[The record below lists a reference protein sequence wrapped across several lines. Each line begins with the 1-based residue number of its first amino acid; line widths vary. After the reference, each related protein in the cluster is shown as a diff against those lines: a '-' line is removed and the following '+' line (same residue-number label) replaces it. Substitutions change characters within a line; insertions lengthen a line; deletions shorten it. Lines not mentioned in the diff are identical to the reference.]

1 MIIGGLQPVSLLD
14 YPDKISA
21 IVFTQGCNFQCR
33 YCYNPMLVR
42 PATAGAT
49 NTTGQPAYSLADL
62 WAFLDQR
69 QGRLEAVVITGG
81 EPTLH
86 RDLPEFIA
94 EIKRRGLLVKLDTN
108 GTASQMVKQLV
119 QDGLIDYLAMDI
131 KAPWGEY
138 NQIMPLPSAVL
149 SRLTK
154 EARATAEWLI
164 VEKPLDYEFRTTV
177 VPELLTAADIGLLA
191 EQLIGA
197 QYWYLQKG
205 RLVGD
210 LLDPSLVGQRVYTD
224 AEMVELLAIAKAKV
238 LTAQIRWLVS

>member
-21 IVFTQGCNFQCR
+21 IVFTQGCNFHCR

-42 PATAGAT
+42 PATVGVT
-49 NTTGQPAYSLADL
+49 NTTGQPVYSLADL

-69 QGRLEAVVITGG
+69 QDRLEAVVVTGG

-86 RDLPEFIA
+86 HDLPEFIT

-119 QDGLIDYLAMDI
+119 QDGSIDYLAMDI
-131 KAPWGEY
+131 KAPWNKY
-138 NQIMPLPSAVL
+138 DQIMPLPADIL
-149 SRLTK
+149 SRLTA
-154 EARATAEWLI
+154 EAKITAEWLLTDQ
-164 VEKPLDYEFRTTV
+164 PLDYEFRTTV
-177 VPELLTAADIGLLA
+177 VPQLLSAADISLLA

-197 QYWYLQKG
+197 RSWYLQKA
-205 RLVGD
+205 RLAGD

-238 LTAQIRWLVS
+238 PTAQIR